1 MYFRLVSF
9 PDFLLALNR
18 MDDLERRQQ
27 REREKHKRQQVQ
39 SVGREYA
46 LFPEPRR
53 VNPSEVDDDIT
64 AKLGDHSKAIEFMT
78 TEGVGVQPS
87 SNNALLASHIQTSA
101 SSSAGG
107 NNIGGVSMS
116 TNLLSSSHRS
126 LAGSQ
131 TLQQTTQQT
140 HHYQQPLRQQ
150 SYLKQPDNKPP
161 YNGRGSYSVQS
172 VKNDL
177 RSSSGMAPPK
187 GPPPLLPPPSG
198 VGGNTGNSTGN
209 SSNSS
214 STSLLPPPS
223 NGYLGPP
230 KSTTSLN
237 NGRFPKPL
245 PVSKTFM
252 VIFIKNIFLNL
263 ICMFFLEVNK

>member
-1 MYFRLVSF
+1 ME
-9 PDFLLALNR
+9 
-18 MDDLERRQQ
+18 DLERRQQ

-107 NNIGGVSMS
+107 NNIGNVSMS

-126 LAGSQ
+126 LAGPAVSQ

-150 SYLKQPDNKPP
+150 PYLKQPDNKPP

-177 RSSSGMAPPK
+177 RPSSGMAPPK

-198 VGGNTGNSTGN
+198 VIGGNTGNS
-209 SSNSS
+209 SSLS

-230 KSTTSLN
+230 KSTAPLH

-245 PVSKTFM
+245 PVS
-252 VIFIKNIFLNL
+252 
-263 ICMFFLEVNK
+263 